1 MEVVMNSNVA
11 WLSRFLWIVCAFH
24 ILVGLSLN
32 VDLGLREW
40 VGSSLYNAQVDWS
53 DGQFVYILKPLGAF
67 MIALGVMAAMA
78 ARNPLGNRS
87 IIIGFAVL
95 FTMRGLQRLLFM
107 SEIESVF
114 AIPASRSLVQ
124 MVVMLSLAV
133 GLVLLLRAASAS
145 GGSRVPTAA

>member
-1 MEVVMNSNVA
+1 
-11 WLSRFLWIVCAFH
+11 
-24 ILVGLSLN
+24 
-32 VDLGLREW
+32 

-53 DGQFVYILKPLGAF
+53 DGQFAYIMKPLGAF

-95 FTMRGLQRLLFM
+95 FTMRGLQRLLYM

-124 MVVMLSLAV
+124 MVVMLALAL
-133 GLVLLLRAASAS
+133 GLVLLLRAASAGS
-145 GGSRVPTAA
+145 GSRAATAA

>member
-1 MEVVMNSNVA
+1 
-11 WLSRFLWIVCAFH
+11 
-24 ILVGLSLN
+24 LSLN
-32 VDLGLREW
+32 VDIGLREW

-53 DGQFVYILKPLGAF
+53 DGQFAYIMKPLGAF

-78 ARNPLGNRS
+78 ARDPLGNRP

-107 SEIESVF
+107 DEIERVF
-114 AIPASRSLVQ
+114 AIPSSRSLVQ

-133 GLVLLLRAASAS
+133 VLVVLLRAASA
-145 GGSRVPTAA
+145 GSSSRPLTAT

>member
-1 MEVVMNSNVA
+1 MSPNVA
-11 WLSRFLWIVCAFH
+11 RLSWFLWVVCAFH
-24 ILVGLSLN
+24 VLVGLSLN

-53 DGQFVYILKPLGAF
+53 DGQFAYIMKPLGAF

-78 ARNPLGNRS
+78 ARDPLGNRP

-107 SEIESVF
+107 DEIERVF
-114 AIPASRSLVQ
+114 AIPSSRSLVQ

-133 GLVLLLRAASAS
+133 VLVVLLRAASA
-145 GGSRVPTAA
+145 GSSSRPLTAT

>member
-32 VDLGLREW
+32 VDVGFREW

-53 DGQFVYILKPLGAF
+53 DGQFAYIMKPLGAF

-78 ARNPLGNRS
+78 ARDPLANRS

-107 SEIESVF
+107 SEIERC
-114 AIPASRSLVQ
+114 SRSR
-124 MVVMLSLAV
+124 
-133 GLVLLLRAASAS
+133 RAAACCRWSLCFA
-145 GGSRVPTAA
+145 RVRPRGPVAGLICGWLRPPTAA

>member
-1 MEVVMNSNVA
+1 MRSSNVA

-32 VDLGLREW
+32 VDIGLREW

-53 DGQFVYILKPLGAF
+53 DGQFAYIMKPLGAF

-78 ARNPLGNRS
+78 ARDPLGNRP

-107 SEIESVF
+107 DEIERVF
-114 AIPASRSLVQ
+114 AIPSSRSLVQ

-133 GLVLLLRAASAS
+133 VLVVLLRAASA
-145 GGSRVPTAA
+145 GSSSRPLTAT

>member
-1 MEVVMNSNVA
+1 M
-11 WLSRFLWIVCAFH
+11 CAFH
-24 ILVGLSLN
+24 VLVGLSLN

-53 DGQFVYILKPLGAF
+53 DGQFAYIMKPLGAF

-78 ARNPLGNRS
+78 ARDPLGNRS

-95 FTMRGLQRLLFM
+95 FTMRGLQRLLYM

-114 AIPASRSLVQ
+114 AIPASRSMVQ
-124 MVVMLSLAV
+124 MVVMLVLAL

-145 GGSRVPTAA
+145 SSSRVPTAA

>member
-1 MEVVMNSNVA
+1 M
-11 WLSRFLWIVCAFH
+11 
-24 ILVGLSLN
+24 SLN

-53 DGQFVYILKPLGAF
+53 DGQFAYIMKPLGAF

-78 ARNPLGNRS
+78 ARDPLGNRP

-107 SEIESVF
+107 DEIERVF
-114 AIPASRSLVQ
+114 AIPSSRSLVQ

-133 GLVLLLRAASAS
+133 VLVVLLRAASA
-145 GGSRVPTAA
+145 GSSSRPLTAT

>member
-1 MEVVMNSNVA
+1 MRSSNVA

-24 ILVGLSLN
+24 VLVGLSLN
-32 VDLGLREW
+32 VDLGLKEW
-40 VGSSLYNAQVDWS
+40 VGGTLYNAQVDWS
-53 DGQFVYILKPLGAF
+53 DGQFAYIMKPLGAF

-78 ARNPLGNRS
+78 ARDPLGNRP

-107 SEIESVF
+107 NEIETVF
-114 AIPASRSLVQ
+114 AIPSSRSMVQ

-133 GLVLLLRAASAS
+133 ALMLLLRAASAGS
-145 GGSRVPTAA
+145 GSRPLTAA

>member
-1 MEVVMNSNVA
+1 M
-11 WLSRFLWIVCAFH
+11 VCAFH
-24 ILVGLSLN
+24 VLVGLSLN

-53 DGQFVYILKPLGAF
+53 DGQFAYIMKPLGAF

-87 IIIGFAVL
+87 IILGFVVL

-107 SEIESVF
+107 NEIESVF
-114 AIPASRSLVQ
+114 AIPVSRSMVQ
-124 MVVMLSLAV
+124 MVVMLALAL
-133 GLVLLLRAASAS
+133 GLALLLRAAS
-145 GGSRVPTAA
+145 GGTSRQALNAA